1 MYKIYHR
8 QPLYPGLV
16 FSDQE
21 PLPADTLDWPA
32 SYQEVAHVEAANMEE
47 VYIKTQHLDIAW
59 WHPPLHRGWHN
70 LGVKAIQMSRSTS
83 VGDVIQDEQGEFWAV
98 AATGF
103 VRLSEQD
110 RSPLFS
116 PGGS

>member
-32 SYQEVAHVEAANMEE
+32 SYQEVAHVEAKNIEE
-47 VYIKTQHLDIAW
+47 AYIKTQLLDIAW
-59 WHPPLHRGWHN
+59 WHNR
-70 LGVKAIQMSRSTS
+70 GVKAIQMSRSTS
-83 VGDVIQDEQGEFWAV
+83 VGDVIRDERGEPWAV

-103 VRLSEQD
+103 VRLSE
-110 RSPLFS
+110 
-116 PGGS
+116 

>member
-21 PLPADTLDWPA
+21 PLLANTLDWPA
-32 SYQEVAHVEAANMEE
+32 SYQEVAHVEAESLEE
-47 VYIKTQHLDIAW
+47 VYLKTQHLERAW
-59 WHPPLHRGWHN
+59 HHNRG
-70 LGVKAIQMSRSTS
+70 VQAIQMSRSTS
-83 VGDVIQDEQGEFWAV
+83 VGDVIQDERGELWAV

-103 VRLSEQD
+103 VRLSD
-110 RSPLFS
+110 
-116 PGGS
+116 

>member
-32 SYQEVAHVEAANMEE
+32 SYQEVAHVEAKSMEE
-47 VYIKTQHLDIAW
+47 AYFKTQHLDVVW
-59 WHPPLHRGWHN
+59 WHNRS
-70 LGVKAIQMSRSTS
+70 VKAIQMSRSTS
-83 VGDVIQDEQGEFWAV
+83 VGDVIRDEQGELWAV
-98 AATGF
+98 AATGL
-103 VRLSEQD
+103 VKIAE
-110 RSPLFS
+110 
-116 PGGS
+116 

>member
-21 PLPADTLDWPA
+21 RLPADTLDWPA
-32 SYQEVAHVEAANMEE
+32 SYQEAAQVEAESLEE
-47 VYIKTQHLDIAW
+47 AYIKTQHLETAW
-59 WHPPLHRGWHN
+59 WHNR
-70 LGVKAIQMSRSTS
+70 GVKATQMSRSTS
-83 VGDVIQDEQGEFWAV
+83 VGDVIQDEQGAFWAV

-103 VRLSEQD
+103 IRISEQHEKA
-110 RSPLFS
+110 P
-116 PGGS
+116 